1 MAAPGSPHDRL
12 FRALLDDP
20 ERARALLRE
29 YLPHPVAANLADTR
43 PEPIAGSFVDAAL
56 QGSQSDRLFRVHL
69 RDGTPAYI
77 YALLEHKSTP
87 DPRTPIQVLTYMAR
101 IWDRH
106 VAESEG
112 TPRRLPAIIP
122 IVIYHGRQPWTVPTS
137 VLDWIGAPP
146 EIRKQLS
153 DLRYV
158 LRDLGP
164 IADADLASDAGVR
177 TALAALKH
185 AFDQGVPVHV
195 VISLLQDA
203 PDHSLLEVQVLEY
216 VARVYDMSRADLE
229 AAVRQAKPHRWEDL
243 MGTPAEEWIAEG
255 RAEGKAAM
263 LTRMLE
269 RRFGTLPPWAR
280 ERIEAAGDAQLD
292 AWADALLDAAS
303 LADALAPGRA
313 R

>member
-20 ERARALLRE
+20 ERARALLRDH
-29 YLPHPVAANLADTR
+29 LPSAIAAELAAAP
-43 PEPIAGSFVDAAL
+43 PEPVPGSFVDAAL
-56 QGSQSDRLFRVHL
+56 QGSQSDRLFRVWL

-106 VAESEG
+106 VAESGG
-112 TPRRLPAIIP
+112 TPQRLPAIIP

-146 EIRKQLS
+146 AVRTQLAG
-153 DLRYV
+153 LRYI

-164 IADADLASDAGVR
+164 IADPDLAKDADVR

-185 AFDQGVPVHV
+185 AFDPGVPIHV
-195 VISLLQDA
+195 VVSLLRDA
-203 PDHSLLEVQVLEY
+203 PDQSLLEVQVLEY

-229 AAVRQAKPHRWEDL
+229 EAVRQAKPHRWEDL
-243 MGTPAEEWIAEG
+243 MGTPAQEWI
-255 RAEGKAAM
+255 AEGKAAM

-280 ERIEAAGDAQLD
+280 ERIEAADDAQLD
-292 AWADALLDAAS
+292 AWADALFDATS
-303 LADALAPGRA
+303 LEDALGADRA